1 MRRTI
6 LLLAALIAAAAA
18 PAAAAERIAIG
29 TGGTGGVFYVV
40 GAGLADVI
48 NKKMPG
54 YTASAEVTGA
64 SIENVRRVSM
74 GEMQLGF
81 SSASTLY
88 DAKKGEKPFGKPQN
102 VAAIAY
108 LYPATLQVAVL
119 SKTGVKSLDGL
130 KDLRV
135 SFGPPGGNSA
145 VIAQRL
151 LEAYGAFNKGKTQFL
166 SYAEATNA
174 IKNGNLDATCVLA
187 GVPASALIEL
197 ATSEDVTFLPVE
209 GAPAQKLIKAY
220 PYYELIDIRAGAYKG
235 QDKAVPAIGD
245 PVILFTRG
253 DAPEKLVYDLTKT
266 LFDNLADLQGVHP
279 AAKAISV
286 KTAPRTPIPL
296 HPGAAKYFAE
306 AGKAK

>member
-1 MRRTI
+1 MRLATLI
-6 LLLAALIAAAAA
+6 LAGLITVGT
-18 PAAAAERIAIG
+18 PAASAERVAIG

-40 GAGLADVI
+40 GAGIADII
-48 NKKMPG
+48 NKKLPG
-54 YTASAEVTGA
+54 VTATAEVTGA

-88 DAKKGEKPFGKPQN
+88 DAKQGEKPFGKPQD

-119 SKTGVKSLDGL
+119 SKTGVKTLADL
-130 KDLRV
+130 KDVRA

-151 LEAYGAFNKGKTQFL
+151 LEAYGAFDKGKVQFL
-166 SYAEATNA
+166 SYSEATNA
-174 IKNGNLDATCVLA
+174 IKDGNLDATFVLA

-197 ATSEDVTFLPVE
+197 ATNEAVTFLPVE
-209 GAPAQKLIKAY
+209 GEPAQNLIKKY
-220 PYYELIDIRAGAYKG
+220 PYYKLISIRAGAYKG
-235 QDKAVPAIGD
+235 QDKAVPAVGD
-245 PVILFTRG
+245 PVILFTSAS
-253 DAPEKLVYDLTKT
+253 APEKFVYDLTKT
-266 LFDNLADLQGVHP
+266 LFDNLADWQGVHP
-279 AAKAISV
+279 AAKQVNV
-286 KTAPRTPIPL
+286 KTAPETPIPL

>member
-1 MRRTI
+1 MRLAT
-6 LLLAALIAAAAA
+6 LLLAGVITAAA
-18 PAAAAERIAIG
+18 PAMAAERVAIG

-40 GAGLADVI
+40 GAGIADII
-48 NKKMPG
+48 NKKLPG
-54 YTASAEVTGA
+54 VTATAEVTGA

-88 DAKKGEKPFGKPQN
+88 DAKQGEKPFGKPQN
-102 VAAIAY
+102 VAAVAY

-119 SKTGVKSLDGL
+119 SKTGVTSLAGL
-130 KDLRV
+130 KNVRT

-151 LEAYGAFNKGKTQFL
+151 LEAYGAFDKGKVQFL
-166 SYAEATNA
+166 SYSEATNA
-174 IKNGNLDATCVLA
+174 IKDGNLDATCVLA

-197 ATSEDVTFLPVE
+197 ATNETVTFLPVE
-209 GAPAQKLIKAY
+209 GEPAQNLVKKY
-220 PYYELIDIRAGAYKG
+220 PYYKLISIRAGAYKG
-235 QDKAVPAIGD
+235 QDKAVPAVGD
-245 PVILFTRG
+245 PVILFTRA
-253 DAPEKLVYDLTKT
+253 DAPEKFVYDLTKT
-266 LFDNLADLQGVHP
+266 LFDNLGDWQGVHP
-279 AAKAISV
+279 AAKAV
-286 KTAPRTPIPL
+286 NAKTAPETPIPL

>member
-1 MRRTI
+1 MRRTT
-6 LLLAALIAAAAA
+6 LLLAALIAGATPVAS
-18 PAAAAERIAIG
+18 AERIAIG

-40 GAGLADVI
+40 GAGIADVI

-54 YTASAEVTGA
+54 VTASAEVTGA

-74 GEMQLGF
+74 GEMKLAF

-88 DAKKGEKPFGKPQN
+88 DAKHGEKPFGKPQN
-102 VAAIAY
+102 IAAIAY

-119 SKTGVKSLDGL
+119 SKTGVKTLEGL
-130 KDLRV
+130 KNVRT

-151 LEAYGAFNKGKTQFL
+151 LEAYGAFNKSKVQFL

-174 IKNGNLDATCVLA
+174 IKDGNLDATCVLA

-197 ATSEDVTFLPVE
+197 ATNEDVTFLPVE
-209 GAPAQKLIKAY
+209 GAPAQALVKKY
-220 PYYELIDIRAGAYKG
+220 PYYKLISIRAGAYKG
-235 QDKAVPAIGD
+235 QDKAVPAVGD

-253 DAPEKLVYDLTKT
+253 DAPEKFVYDMTKT
-266 LFDNLADLQGVHP
+266 IFDNLADWQGVHP
-279 AAKAISV
+279 AAKAVSV
-286 KTAPRTPIPL
+286 KTAPETPIPL

>member
-1 MRRTI
+1 MRLAT
-6 LLLAALIAAAAA
+6 LLLTALVLAAA
-18 PAAAAERIAIG
+18 PAAAQERIAIG

-40 GAGLADVI
+40 GAGIADII
-48 NKKMPG
+48 NKKLPG
-54 YTASAEVTGA
+54 VTATAEVTGA

-74 GEMQLGF
+74 GEMQIGF

-88 DAKKGEKPFGKPQN
+88 DAKQGEKPFGTKQN

-108 LYPATLQVAVL
+108 LYPATLQIAAL

-135 SFGPPGGNSA
+135 SYGPPGGNSA

-151 LEAYGAFNKGKTQFL
+151 LEAYGAYNKSKVQFL

-174 IKNGNLDATCVLA
+174 IKDGNLDATCVLA

-197 ATSEDVTFLPVE
+197 ATNEDVTFLPVE
-209 GAPAQKLIKAY
+209 GDRVKDMLKTY
-220 PYYELIDIRAGAYKG
+220 PYYELIEIRAGAYKG
-235 QDKAVPAIGD
+235 QDKAVPALGD
-245 PVILFTRG
+245 PVILFTSA
-253 DAPEKLVYDLTKT
+253 DASEKFVYDVTKT
-266 LFDNLADLQGVHP
+266 LFDNLAEWQGVHP
-279 AAKAISV
+279 AAKRISAD
-286 KTAPRTPIPL
+286 TAPRTPIPL

-306 AGKAK
+306 AKTAK